1 MKTISSNFASEF
13 SRRLRKLLA
22 DNDVNGVRLAEVC
35 KVNKSTAYDWING
48 KGFPKNDKLEVIATF
63 FNVST
68 DYLLGKDGSGEE
80 NYQVPEQIE
89 TYQEA
94 IDFLSSLN
102 LLRAYGGLDVNSKSE
117 EDIINL
123 ARTIHSVLKM
133 QGAFKKWEKY

>member
-1 MKTISSNFASEF
+1 MREKRKDEMLKQFSTNLKNIMEKQKITQAKISRDLGLHKSSVSQWVNGENFPNQE
-13 SRRLRKLLA
+13 KLKMLA
-22 DNDVNGVRLAEVC
+22 DYLG
-35 KVNKSTAYDWING
+35 
-48 KGFPKNDKLEVIATF
+48 AT
-63 FNVST
+63 T
-68 DYLLGKDGSGEE
+68 DELMGYNIDQSE
-80 NYQVPEQIE
+80 YQVPEQIE

-133 QGAFKKWEKY
+133 QGAFKK